1 MNRRA
6 KYLLA
11 LLLSSVSVS
20 FVAATNGGDP
30 KRSRNATAD
39 SSQYVEAR
47 EEKWERDPV
56 VFSARDRDAI
66 RIYYRGATSNLTVG
80 QRKGNGHHLRN
91 HLQRNGLL
99 LPGLQNQLESLSN
112 DLERRLQPLY
122 SGYVRGMIGNDIV
135 IVESRTLRIMDVIR
149 DVTGHR

>member
-20 FVAATNGGDP
+20 FVAATNGDP
-30 KRSRNATAD
+30 KLSSDATAD
-39 SSQYVEAR
+39 SSRCVEAR

-66 RIYYRGATSNLTVG
+66 RIYYRGATSNLIVG
-80 QRKGNGHHLRN
+80 QRKGNGHRLRN
-91 HLQRNGLL
+91 RLQRNGFL

-122 SGYVRGMIGNDIV
+122 SGYVRGMIGNDVV